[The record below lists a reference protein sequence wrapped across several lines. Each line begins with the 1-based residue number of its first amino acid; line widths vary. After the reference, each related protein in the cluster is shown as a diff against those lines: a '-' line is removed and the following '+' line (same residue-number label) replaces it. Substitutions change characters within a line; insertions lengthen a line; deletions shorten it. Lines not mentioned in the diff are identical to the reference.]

1 MTRVSDRGADVKGAA
16 SGARRIAEA
25 LVEAAR
31 GKDWRSDP
39 ANTVS
44 CSPVGAGKSNW
55 TASVEFRTGTG
66 SGDSYVFFGSGRDG
80 ESALRGALVHY
91 CCSSGVVSRCPV
103 EAYSLE
109 ELELKL
115 AAGGW
120 L

>member
-1 MTRVSDRGADVKGAA
+1 MTAPAK
-16 SGARRIAEA
+16 RIAEA

-39 ANTVS
+39 ANAVS
-44 CSPVGAGKSNW
+44 CSPIGAGKPDWTAKVTYRTGPSAASCYVFVGAGM
-55 TASVEFRTGTG
+55 
-66 SGDSYVFFGSGRDG
+66 DG

-91 CCSSGVVSRCPV
+91 CCSSGVLLHCPV
-103 EAYSLE
+103 EAHSLE

>member
-1 MTRVSDRGADVKGAA
+1 MPK
-16 SGARRIAEA
+16 ARRIAEA

-39 ANTVS
+39 ANSVS
-44 CSPVGAGKSNW
+44 CSPAGKANW
-55 TASVEFRTGTG
+55 TANVTYRVGPSAAQR
-66 SGDSYVFFGSGRDG
+66 YVFCGVGPDG

-91 CCSSGVVSRCPV
+91 CCSSGVLLHCPV
-103 EAYSLE
+103 EAHSLE

>member
-1 MTRVSDRGADVKGAA
+1 MNKTPEE
-16 SGARRIAEA
+16 IAEA

-39 ANTVS
+39 ANSVS
-44 CSPVGAGKSNW
+44 CAPVGAGRANW
-55 TASVEFRTGTG
+55 TAEVTYRIDGPF
-66 SGDSYVFFGSGRDG
+66 SGERYVFFGTGRDG

-91 CCSSGVVSRCPV
+91 CCSSGVIPRCPV
-103 EAYSLE
+103 EAHSLE